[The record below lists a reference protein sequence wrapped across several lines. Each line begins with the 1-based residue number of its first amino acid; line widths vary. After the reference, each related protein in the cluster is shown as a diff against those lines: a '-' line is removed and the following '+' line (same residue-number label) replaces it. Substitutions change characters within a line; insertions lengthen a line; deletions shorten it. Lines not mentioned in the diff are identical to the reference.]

1 MNGAETTAGSTFI
14 RRSTIGMTD
23 DTSALHNTIA
33 RIVSITTKPISG
45 PTPSVQARIHA
56 AIAIASATSV
66 LVDNSL
72 RSTVPRLRKLTSP
85 TAMARTMVVVI
96 CVPLLPPVPMSSGI
110 KKARAIAASNCSS
123 KERKTVPVYASAT
136 NSTRSQTMRF
146 FHNCQGD
153 VCR

>member
-23 DTSALHNTIA
+23 DTSALHSTIA

-96 CVPLLPPVPMSSGI
+96 CVPLLPPVPMMSSGI

-123 KERKTVPVYASAT
+123 KERKTVPV
-136 NSTRSQTMRF
+136 
-146 FHNCQGD
+146 
-153 VCR
+153 